1 MQRLIFEPEHD
12 MFRDSVRRFFQ
23 KEVEPHRDRWY
34 EQGQVDRE
42 AFLKGGQQGL
52 LLMQVDEKYG
62 GAGIRDFRYEQILI
76 EENMRYGDSGLYYTL
91 HSRLVA
97 PYVDGL
103 GTEEQKQ
110 RFLPKCVSGE
120 CILGIAMTEP
130 GAGSDLAAMKT
141 RAEARGDHYL
151 LNGAKTYI
159 SNGIIGDLFVV
170 AARTGPGRE
179 LGLFLVERDMPGF
192 ARGRNLK
199 KMGLKSQDTAE
210 LFFENVRVPKENV
223 LGDASRGFYYL
234 MQFLVDERLISAA
247 QYVAAAQ
254 VAFDLTMEYIRERRI
269 FGQAVGDFQVN
280 RFKMADM
287 RTGIDIAQVFV
298 DQCVLQFNAGKLTAD
313 EVARAKLF
321 CSELEGRVTDECV
334 QLHGG
339 AGYMDEYRISR
350 MYRDARVSR
359 IYAGSSEVMR
369 EIIAR
374 SLGLDPRTKAG
385 TAAGTAPTRN
395 TAAG

>member
-1 MQRLIFEPEHD
+1 MQRHLFESEHEI
-12 MFRDSVRRFFQ
+12 FRDSVRRFFQ

-42 AFLKGGQQGL
+42 IYRKGGEQGL
-52 LLMQVDEKYG
+52 LLMQADEQFG

-76 EENMRYGDSGLYYTL
+76 EENLRYGDSGLYFTL

-97 PYVDGL
+97 PYIEGL
-103 GTEEQKQ
+103 GTEEQKR
-110 RFLPKCVSGE
+110 RFLPRCASGE
-120 CILGIAMTEP
+120 TILGIAMTEP
-130 GAGSDLAAMKT
+130 GTGSDLASMKT
-141 RAEARGDHYL
+141 RVEDRGDHFI

-159 SNGIIGDLFVV
+159 SNGINGDLFVV
-170 AARTGPGRE
+170 AARTGPGRQ

-210 LFFENVRVPKENV
+210 LFFENVKVPKGNV
-223 LGDASRGFYYL
+223 LGNPARGFYYL
-234 MQFLVDERLISAA
+234 MEYLVEERLISAA
-247 QYVAAAQ
+247 QYVAASQ
-254 VAFDLTMEYIRERRI
+254 IAFDLTLDYIRERRI
-269 FGQAVGDFQVN
+269 FGQAVADFQVN

-287 RTGIDIAQVFV
+287 RTEIDIAQVFV
-298 DQCVLQFNAGKLTAD
+298 DHCVMEFNAGRLTAAD
-313 EVARAKLF
+313 VARAKLF

-374 SLGLDPRTKAG
+374 SIGLDPRQKNSG
-385 TAAGTAPTRN
+385 KPTEKD
-395 TAAG
+395 

>member
-1 MQRLIFEPEHD
+1 MERRLFEPEHE

-23 KEVEPHRDRWY
+23 KEVEPYRDHWHA
-34 EQGQVDRE
+34 QGLVDRE
-42 AFLKGGQQGL
+42 IFRKGGEQGL
-52 LLMQVDEKYG
+52 LLMQVDEQYG

-76 EENMRYGDSGLYYTL
+76 EENMRYGDSGLYFTL

-97 PYVDGL
+97 PYIEGL
-103 GTEEQKQ
+103 GTEEQKA
-110 RFLPKCVSGE
+110 RFLPRCVTGE
-120 CILGIAMTEP
+120 TILGIAMTEP
-130 GAGSDLAAMKT
+130 GAGSDLAGMKA
-141 RAEARGDHYL
+141 RAEDRGDHYL

-159 SNGIIGDLFVV
+159 SNGINGDLFVV
-170 AARTGPGRE
+170 AARTGPPQQSGRQ
-179 LGLFLVERDMPGF
+179 LGLFLVERGMPGF

-199 KMGLKSQDTAE
+199 KMGLNSQDTAE
-210 LFFENVRVPKENV
+210 LFFENVQVPKANV
-223 LGDASRGFYYL
+223 LGDPARGFYYL
-234 MQFLVDERLISAA
+234 MEYLVDERLISAA
-247 QYVAAAQ
+247 QYVAASQ
-254 VAFDLTMEYIRERRI
+254 VAFDLTLDYIRERRI

-287 RTGIDIAQVFV
+287 RTQIDIAQVFV
-298 DQCVLQFNAGKLTAD
+298 DHCVMEFNAGRLTAAD
-313 EVARAKLF
+313 IARAKLF

-359 IYAGSSEVMR
+359 IYAGTSEVMR

-374 SLGLDPRTKAG
+374 SIGLDPRQKKS
-385 TAAGTAPTRN
+385 
-395 TAAG
+395 